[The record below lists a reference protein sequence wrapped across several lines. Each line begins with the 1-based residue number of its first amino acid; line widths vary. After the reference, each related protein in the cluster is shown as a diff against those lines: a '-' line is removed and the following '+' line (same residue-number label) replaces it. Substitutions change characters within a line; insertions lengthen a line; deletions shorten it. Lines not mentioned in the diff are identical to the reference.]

1 MHIRKWLTVGAVSV
15 LTALSSTSFALSA
28 SATTVDDVAAL
39 ARSYGYSED
48 DIQAGYNAYYANPEA
63 YPSETLDLA
72 MAKLNEAGNQ
82 IITTGPQATDVPT
95 TTTVAQNVNTETTP
109 AYENDITITAKD
121 GSTFTRINKDEFIK
135 KSYDEKMAYIRTF
148 TPEQQQAIIDN
159 LSPEEYRSL
168 MKQSPAEQKL
178 KIVSKLSEAVEELG
192 LNITVDE
199 ISDDSLTIA
208 MRNNEGELVN
218 VSTAGATV
226 EDTGY
231 DRRGILAVAAAIIAA
246 ALGAMFL
253 LIRRMGS
260 EGTEK

>member
-1 MHIRKWLTVGAVSV
+1 MHIRKWLTISAVSV
-15 LTALSSTSFALSA
+15 LASLGSTAFALSA
-28 SATTVDDVAAL
+28 SATTVDDVAAV

-63 YPSETLDLA
+63 YPSETLDVA
-72 MAKLNEAGNQ
+72 IAKLNEAGNQ
-82 IITTGPQATDVPT
+82 IITTGPQVTDVPT
-95 TTTVAQNVNTETTP
+95 TTTVAQNADKETTP
-109 AYENDITITAKD
+109 AKENDITVTAND
-121 GSTFTRINKDEFIK
+121 GSTFTRISKEEFIN
-135 KSYDEKMAYIRTF
+135 KSYDEKMAYIRSF

-178 KIVSKLSEAVEELG
+178 QVVSKLSEAVEELG

-208 MRNNEGELVN
+208 MRNSDGELVN
-218 VSTAGATV
+218 VSTAGTTV

-231 DRRGILAVAAAIIAA
+231 DRRGILAIAAAIIAVA
-246 ALGAMFL
+246 IGAMFL

-260 EGTEK
+260 EETEK